1 MWAGRT
7 GGIKNGRRGGVF
19 PWGRGVFGESERAS
33 GGAGGPE
40 INLPRSDRS
49 CRQEWAR
56 AQRDRSREIGR
67 GRRGRIPGRPL
78 LLPHRRAPWRARSE
92 AGPLVPEEN
101 QLGKEGRRLR
111 EGGGLADVVKNRCDG
126 LRVGEERN
134 EGEGFLAGRTDER
147 KDFIDPGQE
156 SSPPGGTGGG
166 GSRFL
171 RC

>member
-1 MWAGRT
+1 MGFFRGAGVFSGNLSAPPAGPEDQRSISPALIEVVVRNGLGLSGIEVGRLVEVVGERFL
-7 GGIKNGRRGGVF
+7 GGLFCFPTVGPHGELGLRRSPGGMDQRRG
-19 PWGRGVFGESERAS
+19 
-33 GGAGGPE
+33 
-40 INLPRSDRS
+40 
-49 CRQEWAR
+49 
-56 AQRDRSREIGR
+56 SR
-67 GRRGRIPGRPL
+67 
-78 LLPHRRAPWRARSE
+78 
-92 AGPLVPEEN
+92 
-101 QLGKEGRRLR
+101 
-111 EGGGLADVVKNRCDG
+111 LADVGQDSGDG